1 MRTVQI
7 SPAAA
12 VGVAAVAVMLVVVFV
27 LVLGDPQR
35 QPSFSDI
42 PEASRFYPGS
52 VILRS
57 GGHAATSEIRGGA
70 IRARLG
76 SYASVAEIPGLLR
89 ATDSPDP
96 IWVSG
101 GGSSGVPGTN
111 ERQVCAWHNGTV
123 ILRLGFWRLSR
134 WQRQYPND
142 QIFPTVYDVRV
153 IDRTS
158 DFLMPTPCGIVTG
171 D

>member
-57 GGHAATSEIRGGA
+57 GGHAATSESEAERWTQ
-70 IRARLG
+70 LG
-76 SYASVAEIPGLLR
+76 SYASVAEIQAFYERQMAQAP
-89 ATDSPDP
+89 
-96 IWVSG
+96 WVSG